1 MARPDVIQKRE
12 HFRKAL
18 QETASKKAIP
28 VEKLS
33 WRDVPI
39 RDASELIVESGGKTR
54 VFTISDFDLINEVQ
68 GQIEQIINAI
78 IDNE

>member
-1 MARPDVIQKRE
+1 MARPDAIQKRE

-33 WRDVPI
+33 WRDVPN

-54 VFTISDFDLINEVQ
+54 VFTISDFDLIDEVQ